1 MFERSGWRGGV
12 SVAAFGLKLCV
23 YVEIKYLRFCKIL
36 GILMKCVFDGYICVL
51 HKDIRIAGV
60 RL

>member
-1 MFERSGWRGGV
+1 MNDPAGGGV